1 MPWAKCALELRE
13 KKSVRTLQATRSGR
27 STCWLFSIKGNTLAI
42 YLPVRVAKRW
52 KHARKSVFG
61 VEREIHRISNDQR
74 RGYREVE

>member
-1 MPWAKCALELRE
+1 LELRE